1 MGEIPRLTDNAEGYG
16 PHGKKF
22 ICHVDIP
29 ENVQEAF
36 ELLKTV
42 YGEETRAANPLYA

>member
-16 PHGKKF
+16 PNGKKF
-22 ICHVDIP
+22 ICHVNIP
-29 ENVQEAF
+29 ENVREAF